1 MSIAVEKLKRS
12 SARWYLVRLN
22 PSRHITS
29 LLVSGGGGLY
39 SLNIPY
45 AISSIT
51 RNGVTLTETSSIPG
65 SNDNWYHD
73 ESTGTLTIRLA
84 SAPSTTSNI
93 LILNYYIF
101 LTTSEGQQTYE
112 TPTNSATPIRV
123 WEPLVSDVASIRKT
137 IPNAIFGVFTIDD
150 FQLSLNNSHNDFQKY
165 LTPNDSFK
173 DSPALVWI
181 CANSNE
187 NISLVYTGKC
197 QAPSVTSEEV
207 SINIYDSFSKLN
219 QPAYFGDTADE
230 AFYYKT
236 ASSFPSMDGRSHG
249 TLNRLII
256 GNSSPY
262 RETVGFPLAFFQFES
277 RRLDSTGMPDAVNI
291 SYNVNYSNLNNR
303 TWGIGR
309 LFHDGSGNPA
319 IASTLWGSR
328 TGQVSSGKSTI
339 FVFTPAVFSTMNVQI
354 GDSVKITESPD
365 TIYGLVVAI
374 NFNSFVPEYGVEV
387 HTESVP
393 TFPGFTSAAT
403 ITSFPCVSIVI
414 NQDGIDFLPIYER
427 DYSVSYD
434 TTSGSN
440 MFAKITF
447 VNGFE
452 SNSLMLPYIVTP
464 TFKTLNPN
472 SDRVYFRVRPN
483 IFQIPMHKHGQ
494 VMKRI
499 AQNAGIETVDSTF
512 SDADTDLNVGVL
524 MSIPTAQEFDYEN
537 YLKYAEDVASSS
549 LGFMFSNSEGKAEYH
564 LLAAPTSTDLRNDD
578 YILERSLN
586 MEINYQ
592 DIYTRIISYNL
603 SDKSEAEELSL
614 SITSEENAVSRYL
627 YNVNRPRQ
635 LVHVLDNFTGRIDYY
650 LSVLSN
656 PITTYNFE
664 TATIDIE
671 SDINDDLVL
680 ESDFVPGGSVTV
692 KVIGTIRDIDRT
704 RILAITYGEL

>member
-39 SLNIPY
+39 SLNMPY

-51 RNGVTLTETSSIPG
+51 RNGATLTETTSIPG

-123 WEPLVSDVASIRKT
+123 WEPLVSDVASIKKT

-150 FQLSLNNSHNDFQKY
+150 FQLSLNNTHNDFQKY
-165 LTPNDSFK
+165 LTSNDSFK

-197 QAPSVTSEEV
+197 QAPAVTSESI

-236 ASSFPSMDGRSHG
+236 ASSFPNMDPRSHG
-249 TLNRLII
+249 QACRLII
-256 GNSSPY
+256 GDYSKY
-262 RETVGFPLAFFQFES
+262 ITKHGFPDISLFGSEILVGTTMFEAFCTNFNKNNTTS
-277 RRLDSTGMPDAVNI
+277 
-291 SYNVNYSNLNNR
+291 NNR
-303 TWGIGR
+303 TWGICR
-309 LFHDGSGNPA
+309 LLHDGSGNPA
-319 IASTLWGSR
+319 IRNLTWG
-328 TGQVSSGKSTI
+328 TVAAEVSSGELTI
-339 FVFTPAVFSTMNVQI
+339 LTFATSVFLTMDIVV
-354 GDSVKITESPD
+354 GDSVRLTQ
-365 TIYGLVVAI
+365 GAI
-374 NFNSFVPEYGVEV
+374 NHWGLIDKIDPIDLDFIDVFIRTDATTTPA
-387 HTESVP
+387 
-393 TFPGFTSAAT
+393 FTTAVT
-403 ITSFPCVSIVI
+403 ITSYPAIALILSDETGVEHR
-414 NQDGIDFLPIYER
+414 PIYGKH
-427 DYSVSYD
+427 YTVSYT
-434 TTSGSN
+434 TTSGGN
-440 MFAKITF
+440 RFASITF
-447 VNGFE
+447 LNNFE
-452 SNSLMLPYIVTP
+452 GDAYFSGLT
-464 TFKTLNPN
+464 TLDPGKQKL
-472 SDRVYFRVRPN
+472 YFRVRPN
-483 IFQIPMHKHGQ
+483 IAQIPRHKHGQ

-524 MSIPTAQEFDYEN
+524 MSVPSAQEFEYDN

-564 LLAAPTSTDLRNDD
+564 LLAAPTSTDVRTDD
-578 YILERSLN
+578 YILDRSLN

-603 SDKSEAEELSL
+603 NDKSDAEGLTL

-635 LVHVLDNFTGRIDYY
+635 LVHVLDDFTGRIDYY

-671 SDINDDLVL
+671 TDINDDLVL
-680 ESDFVPGGSVTV
+680 QTDFVPGGSVTV